1 MSSWITKAI
10 GPIINGVEVI
20 TNDSMAVD
28 SPLKGSVLYNCSIAS
43 LKDCEACV
51 DHAQDSFKVWSKF
64 PPSKKRLV
72 LLKAADILESKLEDA
87 IELMAL
93 EISATKAWATTNV
106 IQGANTLREVAA
118 LATHVK
124 GEIVNADRPDTQIF
138 MLREPA
144 GIVYS
149 ICPWNAPIQL
159 SVRGVA
165 TPLLCGNTVILKPSE
180 YTPKSQKLVVDVLQ
194 EAGVPKGAISFLPM
208 APRDAPE
215 FTDYII
221 SRKEV
226 RRVTFTG
233 SDTVGRAVAQ
243 TCAKYLKQPILE
255 LGCNA
260 PALVLDDSNLDD
272 AVNAIVFGAFTNSG
286 QICMSTNR
294 VIVVDNVADELVRR
308 LVEKTGTLRATDAID
323 DKDAKFSGLFSK
335 ASVSRLISLITDA
348 KEKGA
353 TVPLGDLK
361 PNGTLMQPHIV
372 DRVNN
377 TMDVFY
383 KEAFG
388 PILCITRVENIEKAV
403 EAANDTD
410 FTLCASVFTKDISL
424 AMNVARQIRSG
435 SSHINGPTLYIEATL
450 PNGGVGGS
458 SGYGRFGGVHGIDE
472 FVDKRNMTIQGPGV
486 KYPL

>member
-1 MSSWITKAI
+1 MSSWITQTI
-10 GPIINGVEVI
+10 GPIVNGVEI
-20 TNDSMAVD
+20 LTNDTMAVD
-28 SPLKGSVLYNCSIAS
+28 SPLKDSVLYNCSTAS
-43 LKDCEACV
+43 LKDCKECV
-51 DHAQDSFKVWSKF
+51 DHAQEAFNVWSKF
-64 PPSKKRLV
+64 PPSKKRMI

-87 IELMAL
+87 IELMAM
-93 EISATKAWATTNV
+93 EISATKAWATTNIV
-106 IQGANTLREVAA
+106 QGANTLREVAA

-138 MLREPA
+138 IMREPA
-144 GIVYS
+144 GVVYS
-149 ICPWNAPIQL
+149 ICPWNAPVQL

-165 TPLLCGNTVILKPSE
+165 TPLLCGNAVILKPSE
-180 YTPKSQKLVVDVLQ
+180 YTPKSQKLVVDVLH

-208 APRDAPE
+208 APKDAPS

-243 TCAKYLKQPILE
+243 TCAKYLKQPVLE

-260 PALVLDDSNLDD
+260 PVLVLDGTNLDD

-294 VIVVDNVADELVRR
+294 VIVVNDVADELVRR
-308 LVEKTGTLRATDAID
+308 LVEKTATLRVSSAID
-323 DKDAKFSGLFSK
+323 DQDAKISGLFSK
-335 ASVSRLISLITDA
+335 ASVSRLLGLISDA

-361 PNGTLMQPHIV
+361 ANGTLMQPHIIDFV
-372 DRVNN
+372 EN
-377 TMDVFY
+377 TMDIFY

-388 PILCITRVENIEKAV
+388 PILCITRVDNIEKAV
-403 EAANDTD
+403 DAANDTD
-410 FTLCASVFTKDISL
+410 FTLCASVFSKDVPL

-472 FVDKRNMTIQGPGV
+472 FVDKRNLTIQGPGA